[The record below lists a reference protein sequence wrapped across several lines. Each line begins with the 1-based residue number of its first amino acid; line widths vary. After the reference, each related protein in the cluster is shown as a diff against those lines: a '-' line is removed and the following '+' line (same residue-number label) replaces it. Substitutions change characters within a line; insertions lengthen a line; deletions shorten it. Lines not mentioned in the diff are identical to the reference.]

1 MLEKGLLEHQYEQL
15 MLVAPPHFLGTL
27 KGTVSTQVSKHIE
40 ATLDKDYTSLP
51 LADLEERILSK
62 LVA

>member
-1 MLEKGLLEHQYEQL
+1 